1 MYMTLSMVD
10 PVTLAVGNT
19 LKRVFILLAGVIVF
33 GYVACIHIYDY
44 SVRLRAPM
52 AALPCNQG

>member
-1 MYMTLSMVD
+1 MALSMVD

-33 GYVACIHIYDY
+33 GYVACIHTYDY
-44 SVRLRAPM
+44 SAQFTCTNDRS
-52 AALPCNQG
+52 AL

>member
-1 MYMTLSMVD
+1 MTLSMVD

-33 GYVACIHIYDY
+33 GYVACIN
-44 SVRLRAPM
+44 M
-52 AALPCNQG
+52 CNYFCSFM